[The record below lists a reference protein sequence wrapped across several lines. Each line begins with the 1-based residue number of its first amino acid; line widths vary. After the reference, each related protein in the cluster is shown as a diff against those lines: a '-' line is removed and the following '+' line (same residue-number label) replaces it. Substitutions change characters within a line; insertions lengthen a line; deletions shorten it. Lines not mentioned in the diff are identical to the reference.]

1 YDPAIGSHSSWNVPH
16 RCGIAVGIG
25 IVLPTPTLW
34 AVRTGRFF
42 VADNDK
48 QREVNKLVEGVLS
61 GRINRRQLM
70 RRAAA
75 LGITVPGV
83 LMMHAAPDVAAQDAT
98 PAANVKTGGSL
109 RAIVV
114 DDPKYLDIH
123 VTQLAQSRNV
133 MASIYETLTVL
144 DGKDGQIK
152 GLLAKEW
159 TFTEPTKLDMTLQEG
174 VTFHKGQD
182 FTAEDVKFTI
192 EYVLNPMTGSPN
204 NTILSAIDNV
214 EVLEPLKVRFNLKSF
229 WPALPSDLTTIQI
242 YSKEATIATI
252 STSPN
257 GTGPFVWTEWA
268 PGDHITL
275 KKNPNYWQAGLPY
288 LDEVIFR
295 PVKEKATSLAIMEA
309 GDAELFFTP
318 DYKDKETI
326 DGNPNLRTVPSVLND
341 SGYILYVNN
350 SRPPMS
356 DQNVRLAAAY
366 ALDRQTYFD
375 AFFSSQ
381 GTKNTSPWTKSHW
394 AYNPINDTAFEYD
407 LDKAKSYLE
416 AAGYKDGKS
425 ADGTQLSINLVYPK
439 GYPEWRQGSEMYQA
453 AFGEIGV
460 DVKVEELELST
471 WIDRIISSPDYDLSW
486 DFHFQRAVDP
496 AWTLSLAFFYP
507 PGPQNI
513 SQYKDDEITKLIQ
526 EGGSTDDQAVRKPI
540 YDRFQERWNEISPG
554 LIVGEYPLFH
564 ATQAYVKDFYTQ
576 PLFFQDFTRVWL
588 DK

>member
-1 YDPAIGSHSSWNVPH
+1 M
-16 RCGIAVGIG
+16 
-25 IVLPTPTLW
+25 
-34 AVRTGRFF
+34 
-42 VADNDK
+42 ADNK
-48 QREVNKLVEGVLS
+48 RREVNNLVEEVLS
-61 GRINRRQLM
+61 GRVNRRELM
-70 RRAAA
+70 LRAAA

-83 LMMHAAPDVAAQDAT
+83 LLMRAAPDVAAQDAT
-98 PAANVKTGGSL
+98 PEALTGKPGGSL
-109 RAIVV
+109 RVIVV

-133 MASIYETLTVL
+133 MASVYETLTEL
-144 DGKDGQIK
+144 DAQSGKTVGR
-152 GLLAKEW
+152 LAKDW
-159 TFTEPTKLDMTLQEG
+159 TFTEPTKLDMNLQEG
-174 VTFHKGQD
+174 VKFHGGQD
-182 FTAEDVKFTI
+182 FTSADVKFTV

-242 YSKEATIATI
+242 YSKESTIASI

-275 KKNPNYWQAGLPY
+275 KKNPAYWQTGLPY

-309 GDAELFFTP
+309 GDAEIFITP

-326 DGNPNLRTVPSVLND
+326 DNNPNLRTVASVLND
-341 SGYILYVNN
+341 SGYILYVNQ
-350 SRPPMS
+350 SRAPMS
-356 DQNVRLAAAY
+356 DQNLRLAASY

-375 AFFSSQ
+375 AFFSGQ
-381 GTKNTSPWTKSHW
+381 GTKNTSPWTSSHW
-394 AYNPINDTAFEYD
+394 AYNPINDTAFDYD

-416 AAGYKDGKS
+416 AAGYKDGKG

-453 AFGEIGV
+453 ALGEIGV

-471 WIDRIISSPDYDLSW
+471 WIDRIVNTPEYDLSW

-513 SQYKDDEITKLIQ
+513 SRYQDEEITGLIQ
-526 EGGSTDDQAVRKPI
+526 AGGSSDDQSVRKPI
-540 YDRFQERWNEISPG
+540 YDRFQERWNEIAAG
-554 LIVGEYPLFH
+554 TIVGEYSLFH

-576 PLFFQDFTRVWL
+576 PLFFQDFTKVWL

>member
-1 YDPAIGSHSSWNVPH
+1 
-16 RCGIAVGIG
+16 
-25 IVLPTPTLW
+25 
-34 AVRTGRFF
+34 
-42 VADNDK
+42 VADNEK
-48 QREVNKLVEGVLS
+48 RRQVNRLVEDVLS
-61 GRINRRQLM
+61 GRVNRRQLM
-70 RRAAA
+70 QRAAA

-83 LMMHAAPDVAAQDAT
+83 LMMRAAPDVAAQDAT
-98 PAANVKTGGSL
+98 PAGATPKPGGTVRVL
-109 RAIVV
+109 VV

-133 MASIYETLTVL
+133 MASIYETLTML
-144 DGKDGQIK
+144 DGMDGQIK
-152 GLLAKEW
+152 PLLATDW
-159 TFTEPTKLDMTLQEG
+159 TFTEPTKLDMNLQPG
-174 VTFHKGQD
+174 VKFHKGQD
-182 FTAEDVKFTI
+182 FTAEDVKFTV

-242 YSKEATIATI
+242 YSKESTIASI
-252 STSPN
+252 STAPN

-275 KKNPNYWQAGLPY
+275 TKNPSYWQSGLPY
-288 LDEVIFR
+288 LDELVFR

-309 GDAELFFTP
+309 GDAEVFITP

-326 DGNPNLRTVPSVLND
+326 DGNPNLRTVASVLND
-341 SGYILYVNN
+341 SGYILYVNH

-356 DQNVRLAAAY
+356 DLNIRLAASH

-375 AFFSSQ
+375 AFFSGQ
-381 GTKNTSPWTKSHW
+381 GTKNTSPWTSSHW

-416 AAGYKDGKS
+416 AAGYTDGKN

-453 AFGEIGV
+453 ALAEIGV
-460 DVKVEELELST
+460 EVKVEELELST
-471 WIDRIISSPDYDLSW
+471 WIDRIVNTPEYDLSW

-513 SQYKDDEITKLIQ
+513 SRYEDEEISALIL
-526 EGGSTDDQAVRKPI
+526 EGGSSDDEAVRKPI
-540 YDRFQERWNEISPG
+540 YDRFQARWNEIAAG
-554 LIVGEYPLFH
+554 TIVGEYSLFH

-576 PLFFQDFTRVWL
+576 PLFFQDFTKVWL
-588 DK
+588 DQ